1 MPPTLR
7 VAIIGAG
14 PAGTFCALH
23 LLHRAHTL
31 GRDIAVT
38 LFDRKLFSSFGP
50 CGCNMCAGVISHTLL
65 RALEGLG
72 LSIGPSLIQ
81 REIAGYIL
89 ETQGGVLRLERPPDS
104 RIYTAYRGMGP
115 RGLEYDERRSFDLFL
130 LRAAVSAGAAH
141 VNRLVADLR
150 LSAGCGSPHR
160 LELDNGE
167 TAEAD
172 VVVGAFGVNSQ
183 LGRRLEALGI
193 GYTAPRVIRAAQAE
207 IPLDP
212 EFIAQRFP
220 AEVRILNLGFPGV
233 RFASLTP
240 KRRHVTV
247 SLVGEAAAGRGL
259 EQFLADP
266 RVRASFPPGWELPAP
281 YCHCAPL
288 LPVTA
293 AGRPRCDGLLA
304 IGDADIA
311 RYLKDGIGSAFSTA
325 SLAARAILEAGT
337 SAAALREAY
346 YRPSR
351 RRFQRDNLVGKILF
365 AANDILM
372 QSPVA
377 AAALLRV
384 AAWEQRHLPAGARPM
399 SEAFWLMFTGDG
411 PYKAALRKG
420 LRVRM
425 LARLLRALV
434 RAAAD
439 RRRGAA
445 SSPLEAG

>member
-1 MPPTLR
+1 MQTLR

-14 PAGTFCALH
+14 PAGTLCALS
-23 LLHRAHTL
+23 LLRRAHTH

-38 LFDRKLFSSFGP
+38 LFDRKIFSSFGP
-50 CGCNMCAGVISHTLL
+50 SGCNMCAGVISHSLL

-72 LSIGPSLIQ
+72 LHVGPSLIQ
-81 REIAGYIL
+81 REIAGYVL
-89 ETQGGVLRLERPPDS
+89 ETLGGALRLERPPDS

-115 RGLEYDERRSFDLFL
+115 PGLEYDESRSFDLFL
-130 LRAAVSAGAAH
+130 LRAAVSAGAIH
-141 VNRLVADLR
+141 VNRLVGDLR

-160 LELDNGE
+160 LELDNGG

-172 VVVGAFGVNSQ
+172 VVVAAFGVNSQ
-183 LGRRLEALGI
+183 LARRLEALRI
-193 GYTAPRVIRAAQAE
+193 GYTAPRLIRAAQAE

-212 EFIAQRFP
+212 EFIAQQF
-220 AEVRILNLGFPGV
+220 AGEIRILNLGFPRV

-240 KRRHVTV
+240 KRRHLTV
-247 SLVGEAAAGRGL
+247 SLVGEAAAGGGL
-259 EQFLADP
+259 EQFVAHP
-266 RVRASFPPGWELPAP
+266 WVRASFPPGWELPAQ
-281 YCHCAPL
+281 YCHCAPR

-311 RYLKDGIGSAFSTA
+311 RYLKDGIGSAFTTA

-351 RRFQRDNLVGKILF
+351 RRFLRDNLAGKLLF

-377 AAALLRV
+377 AGALMRV
-384 AAWEQRHLPAGARPM
+384 AAWEQGRLPAGARPL

-411 PYKAALRKG
+411 RYTAALRKG

-425 LARLLRALV
+425 LGRLLRALV
-434 RAAAD
+434 RAAGRG
-439 RRRGAA
+439 RRA
-445 SSPLEAG
+445 SSPLGTG

>member
-14 PAGTFCALH
+14 PAGTLCALD
-23 LLHRAHTL
+23 LLRRARAL
-31 GRDIAVT
+31 GRDLAVT

-50 CGCNMCAGVISHTLL
+50 RGCNMCAGVISHSLL

-72 LSIGPSLIQ
+72 LRIGPSLIQ
-81 REIAGYIL
+81 REIAGYAL
-89 ETQGGVLRLERPPDS
+89 ETLGGVLRIEQPPDS

-115 RGLEYDERRSFDLFL
+115 RGLEYDESRSFDLFL
-130 LRAAVSAGAAH
+130 LRAAESAGAAH

-150 LSAGCGSPHR
+150 VSAGGGPPHR

-167 TAEAD
+167 AAEAD

-183 LGRRLEALGI
+183 IGRRLEALGV

-220 AEVRILNLGFPGV
+220 GEVRILNLGFAGV

-240 KRRHVTV
+240 KRHHVTV

-259 EQFLADP
+259 EQFLTHP
-266 RVRASFPPGWELPAP
+266 RVRASFPQGWQPPAR
-281 YCHCAPL
+281 YCHCAPR

-293 AGRPRCDGLLA
+293 AGRPRCDGLLV

-311 RYLKDGIGSAFSTA
+311 RYLKDGIGSALTTA

-351 RRFQRDNLVGKILF
+351 RRFLGDNLAGKLLF
-365 AANDILM
+365 VANDILM
-372 QSPVA
+372 QSPLA
-377 AAALLRV
+377 AGALLRV
-384 AAWEQRHLPAGARPM
+384 AAWEQGHLPAGARPLG
-399 SEAFWLMFTGDG
+399 EAFWLMFTGDG
-411 PYKAALRKG
+411 PYRAALRKG
-420 LRVRM
+420 LSARV
-425 LARLLRALV
+425 LGRLLRALG
-434 RAAAD
+434 RAAAN
-439 RRRGAA
+439 RRGRAA
-445 SSPLEAG
+445 SSPLGTG

>member
-14 PAGTFCALH
+14 PAGTLCALS
-23 LLHRAHTL
+23 LLRRARSQ
-31 GRDIAVT
+31 GRNIPVT
-38 LFDRKLFSSFGP
+38 LFDRKIFSSFGP
-50 CGCNMCAGVISHTLL
+50 GGCNMCAGVISQTLL

-72 LSIGPSLIQ
+72 LAIGPSLIQ
-81 REIAGYIL
+81 REIAGYVL
-89 ETQGGVLRLERPPDS
+89 ETQGGALRLERPPGS

-115 RGLEYDERRSFDLFL
+115 RGLEYDESRSFDLFL
-130 LRAAVSAGAAH
+130 LRAAVSAGAVH
-141 VNRLVADLR
+141 VNRLVADLH
-150 LSAGCGSPHR
+150 LSAGSGSPHR

-183 LGRRLEALGI
+183 FARRLEALGI
-193 GYTAPRVIRAAQAE
+193 GYTAPRIIRAAQAE

-220 AEVRILNLGFPGV
+220 GEIRILNLGFPEV

-259 EQFLADP
+259 QQFLAHP
-266 RVRASFPPGWELPAP
+266 RVRASFPAGWQLPAR
-281 YCHCAPL
+281 YCHCAPR

-293 AGRPRCDGLLA
+293 AGRPRCDGLLV

-311 RYLKDGIGSAFSTA
+311 RYLKDGIGSAFTTA

-337 SAAALREAY
+337 SGAALRAAY

-351 RRFQRDNLVGKILF
+351 RRFLRDNLVGKLLF

-372 QSPVA
+372 QSPLA
-377 AAALLRV
+377 AAALQR
-384 AAWEQRHLPAGARPM
+384 AGAWEQEHLPAGGRPL
-399 SEAFWLMFTGDG
+399 SEALWLMFTGDG
-411 PYKAALRKG
+411 PYRLALRKG
-420 LRVRM
+420 LRPR
-425 LARLLRALV
+425 LFGRLLRALV
-434 RAAAD
+434 RAAIGGRGRPASSAQ
-439 RRRGAA
+439 GAA
-445 SSPLEAG
+445 